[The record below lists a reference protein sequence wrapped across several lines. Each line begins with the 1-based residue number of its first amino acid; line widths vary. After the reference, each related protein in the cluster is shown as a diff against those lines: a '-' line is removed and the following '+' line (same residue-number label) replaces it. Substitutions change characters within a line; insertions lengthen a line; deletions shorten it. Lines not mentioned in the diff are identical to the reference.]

1 MDEKQAY
8 RKMAQAELDLLQ
20 ARLEELKAKARLA
33 EAGAEVNLQRQIG
46 ELKAKREAAWDKLV
60 QIDQAGHDAWR
71 ELKEGLN
78 RALGELK
85 AALDQAAARF
95 K

>member
-1 MDEKQAY
+1 
-8 RKMAQAELDLLQ
+8 
-20 ARLEELKAKARLA
+20 
-33 EAGAEVNLQRQIG
+33 
-46 ELKAKREAAWDKLV
+46 LV

-85 AALDQAAARF
+85 AALDQATARF